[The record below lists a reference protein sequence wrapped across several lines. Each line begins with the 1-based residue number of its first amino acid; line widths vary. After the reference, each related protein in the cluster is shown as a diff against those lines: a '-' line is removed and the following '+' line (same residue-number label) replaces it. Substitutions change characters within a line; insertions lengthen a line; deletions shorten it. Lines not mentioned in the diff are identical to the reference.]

1 MNDKHELTKVS
12 EELDIKKI
20 RADFPMLKKTINGKQ
35 LIYLDS
41 AATGQKPEVVMK
53 RLYQYYTKE
62 YGKPK
67 EAHTLSQQSTKEME
81 DVRSKLA
88 SFIGAE
94 SSEEIV
100 FSRGCT
106 ESINLV
112 AGGFG

>member
-1 MNDKHELTKVS
+1 MDEQQLATTAS
-12 EELDIKKI
+12 EQLDIKKI
-20 RADFPMLKKTINGKQ
+20 REDFPMLKKTIGGKQ

-53 RLYQYYTKE
+53 RLYQYYTEE

-67 EAHTLSQQSTKEME
+67 EAHTLSQQTTKEME
-81 DVRSKLA
+81 DVRSKVA

-94 SSEEIV
+94 RAEEIV

-106 ESINLV
+106 ESINMV
-112 AGGFG
+112 A